1 MLEQDDTRDCNYKC
15 NCTGEETEEATLP
28 LRELPEQKSCPR
40 DCKREEMMMKV
51 RELDFAVEDLALYLN
66 THPEDNK
73 ALYLHNTYAKQLRD
87 VTDKYQKVK
96 KLKKQ
101 LCH

>member
-15 NCTGEETEEATLP
+15 DCTGEENEEASLP

-51 RELDFAVEDLALYLN
+51 RELDFAV
-66 THPEDNK
+66 
-73 ALYLHNTYAKQLRD
+73 
-87 VTDKYQKVK
+87 
-96 KLKKQ
+96 
-101 LCH
+101 